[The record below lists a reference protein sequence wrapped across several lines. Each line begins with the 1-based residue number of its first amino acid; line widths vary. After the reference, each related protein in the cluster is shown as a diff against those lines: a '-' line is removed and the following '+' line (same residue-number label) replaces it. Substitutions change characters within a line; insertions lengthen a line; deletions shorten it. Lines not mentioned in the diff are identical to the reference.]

1 MKARLQHERLIDFHE
16 ERRQYKI
23 YERFAELLAE
33 KGITAYR
40 VAKDTGLSSTLFSE
54 WKSGKSNP
62 KADKLLKLAKY
73 FGVTIEYFLSS
84 EGKVTA

>member
-1 MKARLQHERLIDFHE
+1 M
-16 ERRQYKI
+16 